1 MISSAH
7 GRVRR
12 QQDNAIVLDH
22 SGAVYRHGLPEDPV
36 LWTLDPDEV
45 AVSPVH
51 AKRSERSET
60 TLIECTQCSAMRLG
74 GKPCPACGFLP
85 RRPARDVRFA
95 DGNLSL
101 VSGEARDSSSIE
113 ERVVFYAELR
123 QIALDRKHKSGW
135 AAHQYRA
142 KHGEFPPWTWNHH
155 PEKAPT
161 LATMGWVK
169 SRQIAYAKARQRE
182 GERKQGAVA

>member
-1 MISSAH
+1 M
-7 GRVRR
+7 
-12 QQDNAIVLDH
+12 
-22 SGAVYRHGLPEDPV
+22 
-36 LWTLDPDEV
+36 
-45 AVSPVH
+45 
-51 AKRSERSET
+51 
-60 TLIECTQCSAMRLG
+60 
-74 GKPCPACGFLP
+74 P

-101 VSGEARDSSSIE
+101 VSGEAREPSSIE
-113 ERVVFYAELR
+113 ERITFYSELR

-135 AAHQYRA
+135 SAHQYRA
-142 KHGEFPPWTWNHH
+142 RYGSFPPWAWNSY

-182 GERKQGAVA
+182 AEQGAVA